1 MKKNFI
7 DLSGKIDPHRQDA
20 IEAISKVAT
29 SLRIPANGT

>member
-7 DLSGKIDPHRQDA
+7 DLSGKIDSHRLDA
-20 IEAISKVAT
+20 IEAISKVVS